1 MARAR
6 APGPG
11 NNSRMSS
18 LSTLRC
24 HPPARRTRRLL
35 LGLAAAACLPL
46 VSPAAHAIE
55 EPSYTVERKL
65 GEVEIRAYAPYVVAE
80 VVVPGPAD
88 SAGNRAFP
96 LLAGYIF
103 GRNKGEREMAMTAP
117 VTQTAAPMKME
128 MTAPV
133 TQTAAEGGYVVQ
145 FVLPR
150 EVTIDRAPEPLDP
163 RVKVREVPA
172 ARWATITFSGLWSPD
187 NYERHLAQLREGVA
201 GAGLQVQGDPMWSR
215 YDAPWKPWFLRRN
228 EIWLSLR

>member
-1 MARAR
+1 
-6 APGPG
+6 
-11 NNSRMSS
+11 MSS
-18 LSTLRC
+18 A
-24 HPPARRTRRLL
+24 PPAFRSRRRLI
-35 LGLAAAACLPL
+35 GLAAAASLPLL
-46 VSPAAHAIE
+46 VSPAARAIE

-80 VVVPGPAD
+80 VRVSGPAD

-103 GRNKGEREMAMTAP
+103 GRNKGERKMAMTAP

-133 TQTAAEGGYVVQ
+133 TQTAAEGGHVVQ

-150 EVTIDRAPEPLDP
+150 EVTIERAPEPLDP

-172 ARWATITFSGLWSPD
+172 ARWATITFSGFWSTE
-187 NYERHLAQLREGVA
+187 NYERHLAKLREELA
-201 GAGLQVQGDPMWSR
+201 AAGLEVEGEPTWSR

-228 EIWLSLR
+228 EIWLALK

>member
-1 MARAR
+1 MV
-6 APGPG
+6 APAGFHGPVHNG
-11 NNSRMSS
+11 CMSNATS
-18 LSTLRC
+18 PS
-24 HPPARRTRRLL
+24 PTRRRLV
-35 LGLAAAACLPL
+35 GLAAAACLPL
-46 VSPAAHAIE
+46 VSPAARAIE

-80 VVVPGPAD
+80 VVVPGPAE

-103 GRNKGEREMAMTAP
+103 GRNKGERKMAMTAP

-133 TQTAAEGGYVVQ
+133 TQTTTEGGFVVQ

-163 RVKVREVPA
+163 RVKVREVPP
-172 ARWATITFSGLWSPD
+172 ARWATITFSGFWSQE
-187 NYERHLAQLREGVA
+187 NYERHLAQLREGLA
-201 GAGLQVQGDPMWSR
+201 SAGLQVQGDPMWSR
-215 YDAPWKPWFLRRN
+215 YDAPWKPWFMRRN
-228 EIWLSLR
+228 EIWLSLK

>member
-1 MARAR
+1 
-6 APGPG
+6 
-11 NNSRMSS
+11 MSA

-35 LGLAAAACLPL
+35 LGLTAVACLPL

-103 GRNKGEREMAMTAP
+103 GRNKGERKMAMTAP

>member
-1 MARAR
+1 
-6 APGPG
+6 
-11 NNSRMSS
+11 MST
-18 LSTLRC
+18 LSTLRG
-24 HPPARRTRRLL
+24 HRPARRTRRLL

-103 GRNKGEREMAMTAP
+103 GRNKGERKMAMTAP

-201 GAGLQVQGDPMWSR
+201 AAGLQVQGDPMWSR

-228 EIWLSLR
+228 EIWLSLK

>member
-1 MARAR
+1 
-6 APGPG
+6 
-11 NNSRMSS
+11 MSA

-35 LGLAAAACLPL
+35 LGLAAVACLPL

-103 GRNKGEREMAMTAP
+103 GRNKGERKMAMTAP

>member
-11 NNSRMSS
+11 TNSRMSA

-35 LGLAAAACLPL
+35 LGLTAVACLPL

-103 GRNKGEREMAMTAP
+103 GRNKGERKMAMTAP